1 MGMAMTDALAGY
13 RRQINERKVAVLRFP
28 ASKPCPVEPGQ
39 HHSLQSCVIE
49 IESVHRKIIKGKE
62 AEWHVTFIRHE
73 PDHKHFLRQS
83 PPVHASSEQ
92 DANLDLSKAERARRD
107 GNYTGTTYS
116 AMPNEPESV
125 GPDWEDKRAPERE
138 LQRQEERRARVT
150 AQRNDAEV
158 DKLAARVK
166 QVGKQVGRNGVDLTP
181 ALADIY
187 ERLAKLER
195 DAA

>member
-1 MGMAMTDALAGY
+1 MPSDPLAGY

-73 PDHKHFLRQS
+73 QDKVNLLRQS

-116 AMPNEPESV
+116 AMPHEPESV
-125 GPDWEDKRAPERE
+125 GPDWEDKRAAERE
-138 LQRQEERRARVT
+138 LQRQEERRARMT
-150 AQRNDAEV
+150 EAREREEAE
-158 DKLAARVK
+158 KAIARFK
-166 QVGKQVGRNGVDLTP
+166 TEIRGKVGKGKDLTP
-181 ALADIY
+181 LLADVF
-187 ERLAKLER
+187 ERLAR
-195 DAA
+195 DEAA

>member
-1 MGMAMTDALAGY
+1 MSDPLAGY
-13 RRQINERKVAVLRFP
+13 RKQINERKVAVLRFP
-28 ASKPCPVEPGQ
+28 ASKPCPVEAGERYP
-39 HHSLQSCVIE
+39 HQSCVIE

-73 PDHKHFLRQS
+73 QDKINLLRQS

-125 GPDWEDKRAPERE
+125 GPDWQDKRAPERE
-138 LQRQEERRARVT
+138 LQRQEERRARMT
-150 AQRNDAEV
+150 EAREREEAE
-158 DKLAARVK
+158 KAAARFK
-166 QVGKQVGRNGVDLTP
+166 HELLGKVGKGKDLTP
-181 ALADIY
+181 LLADVF
-187 ERLAKLER
+187 ERLARDER
-195 DAA
+195 EAA